1 LAVEYIGKLR
11 YIDFVLELVAM
22 ARALGDPTRVRT
34 MEFKIEDTIV
44 DTGKAAQKWD
54 SRNTSSQGQDE
65 KLYRSD
71 QCRYYIV
78 RTSQGQGSLPSAEFV
93 SKDAAT
99 R

>member
-1 LAVEYIGKLR
+1 
-11 YIDFVLELVAM
+11 
-22 ARALGDPTRVRT
+22 

-71 QCRYYIV
+71 QGRYYN
-78 RTSQGQGSLPSAEFV
+78 RSHQPRAGLAP
-93 SKDAAT
+93 K